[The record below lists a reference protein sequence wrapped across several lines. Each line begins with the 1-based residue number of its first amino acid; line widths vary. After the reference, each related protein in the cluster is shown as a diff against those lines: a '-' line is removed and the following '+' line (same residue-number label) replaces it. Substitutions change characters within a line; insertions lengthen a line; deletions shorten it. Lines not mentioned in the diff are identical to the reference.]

1 MEGRCLTKRQ
11 IRIPKPNLYHEPS
24 DGLDSPFLGSES
36 PKSKE
41 QPRETDGRNAHK
53 KYEFSCHST
62 ESATY
67 IGVVGKSNMKEGR
80 PKTYRITTLLETM
93 KNASLTGSCKLAPK
107 QNGSLSDLGKRMQAP
122 QARMSKP
129 RSDVDPIVDPDEVDC
144 QR

>member
-1 MEGRCLTKRQ
+1 MEGRRLTERQ
-11 IRIPKPNLYHEPS
+11 VCIPKPNLYHEPS

-41 QPRETDGRNAHK
+41 QPRETDGCNAHK

-62 ESATY
+62 ESAIC
-67 IGVVGKSNMKEGR
+67 IGVIGKWNVKEGH

-93 KNASLTGSCKLAPK
+93 KNASLTETCKLAPK

-129 RSDVDPIVDPDEVDC
+129 RSDVDPMVNNGPTG
-144 QR
+144 

>member
-11 IRIPKPNLYHEPS
+11 VRIPKPNLYHEPS
-24 DGLDSPFLGSES
+24 DGLESPFLGSEG

-41 QPRETDGRNAHK
+41 QPRETDGRNTHK

-67 IGVVGKSNMKEGR
+67 IGVVSKSNVKEGR

-93 KNASLTGSCKLAPK
+93 KNASLTGSGKLAPK
-107 QNGSLSDLGKRMQAP
+107 QNGSLTDLGKRMQAP

-129 RSDVDPIVDPDEVDC
+129 RSDVDPMVNNGPTG
-144 QR
+144 

>member
-1 MEGRCLTKRQ
+1 VEGRRLTKRQ
-11 IRIPKPNLYHEPS
+11 VRIPKPNLYHEPS
-24 DGLDSPFLGSES
+24 DGLDSPFLGGES

-41 QPRETDGRNAHK
+41 QPRETDGRNADK

-67 IGVVGKSNMKEGR
+67 WHRQQSNVKEGR
-80 PKTYRITTLLETM
+80 PTTYRITTLLETM
-93 KNASLTGSCKLAPK
+93 KNASLTGSYKSAPK

-129 RSDVDPIVDPDEVDC
+129 RSDIDPMVNNG
-144 QR
+144 RTG